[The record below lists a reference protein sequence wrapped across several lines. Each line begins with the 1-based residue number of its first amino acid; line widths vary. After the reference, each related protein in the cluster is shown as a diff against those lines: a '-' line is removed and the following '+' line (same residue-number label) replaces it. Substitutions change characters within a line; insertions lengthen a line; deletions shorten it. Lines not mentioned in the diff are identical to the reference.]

1 MRFTPGALILML
13 LAFSLSPVHGVLETN
28 NTNLKCKCI
37 RKTVSFFPVN
47 LIERLNII
55 PRGRGCPNT
64 EIIVWMKNKLVI
76 CLNPQAKWT
85 QTLIKVLSKRILST
99 SPAPVVKK
107 RSD

>member
-1 MRFTPGALILML
+1 MRFTPGALLLML

-37 RKTVSFFPVN
+37 QETFNYFPIY
-47 LIERLNII
+47 LIEKLQII

-64 EIIVWMKNKLVI
+64 EIIVWMKNKSVI

-85 QTLIKVLSKRILST
+85 QTLMKVLSKRILST

-107 RSD
+107 RSA

>member
-1 MRFTPGALILML
+1 MRFAPGALLLML

-37 RKTVSFFPVN
+37 GKIYNHFPIHP
-47 LIERLNII
+47 IERLQII
-55 PRGRGCPNT
+55 PRGHGCPNT

-76 CLNPQAKWT
+76 CLNPQAKRT
-85 QTLIKVLSKRILST
+85 QTLMKLLSKHILST

-107 RSD
+107 RSA

>member
-28 NTNLKCKCI
+28 NTNLKCKCV
-37 RKTVSFFPVN
+37 RKTVNFFPIS